1 MQKNTYKSKAELRV
15 RWSECDMQGIA
26 FNAIYM
32 VWSEIAFQEHFRS
45 LNLNIYELGKENI
58 FDTVIVHSNID
69 YKLAARLDET
79 LDIYSK
85 VKKIGASSFIMEFE
99 IKNQKLYQKI
109 LEKYYLDFLPKGN
122 LNSPCSHITK
132 NWHAINIELYVP
144 TTNPISST

>member
-1 MQKNTYKSKAELRV
+1 MQKNTYKSNAELRV

-69 YKLAARLDET
+69 YKLPARLDEI
-79 LDIYSK
+79 LEIYTGI
-85 VKKIGASSFIMEFE
+85 KKIGNSSFIMEFE
-99 IKNQKLYQKI
+99 IMNQKNELLTYIENTYVSYDRIKEKSKTIPEDIRKI
-109 LEKYYLDFLPKGN
+109 L
-122 LNSPCSHITK
+122 S
-132 NWHAINIELYVP
+132 
-144 TTNPISST
+144 

>member
-69 YKLAARLDET
+69 YKLPARLDEI

-85 VKKIGASSFIMEFE
+85 VKKIGTSSLIMEFE
-99 IKNQKLYQKI
+99 IINQKKELLTYIENTYVSYDRIKEKSKTIPEDIRKI
-109 LEKYYLDFLPKGN
+109 L
-122 LNSPCSHITK
+122 S
-132 NWHAINIELYVP
+132 
-144 TTNPISST
+144 

>member
-69 YKLAARLDET
+69 YKLPARLDEI
-79 LDIYSK
+79 LEIYTGI
-85 VKKIGASSFIMEFE
+85 KKIGNSSFIMEFE
-99 IKNQKLYQKI
+99 IMNQKNELLTYIENTYVSYDRIKEKSKTIPEDIRKI
-109 LEKYYLDFLPKGN
+109 L
-122 LNSPCSHITK
+122 S
-132 NWHAINIELYVP
+132 
-144 TTNPISST
+144 

>member
-69 YKLAARLDET
+69 YKLPARLDEI
-79 LDIYSK
+79 LDIYTG
-85 VKKIGASSFIMEFE
+85 VKNIGNSSFIMEFE
-99 IKNQKLYQKI
+99 IINQKKELLTYIENTYVSYDRIKEKSKSIPEDIRKI
-109 LEKYYLDFLPKGN
+109 L
-122 LNSPCSHITK
+122 S
-132 NWHAINIELYVP
+132 
-144 TTNPISST
+144 